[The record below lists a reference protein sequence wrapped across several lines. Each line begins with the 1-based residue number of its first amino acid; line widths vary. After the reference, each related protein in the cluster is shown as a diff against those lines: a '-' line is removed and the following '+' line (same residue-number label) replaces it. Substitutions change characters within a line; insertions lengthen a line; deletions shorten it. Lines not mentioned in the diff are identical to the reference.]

1 MNLDDVSEIATMRG
15 KPPKKELLDILDA
28 GYDLLDK
35 DQIASLITLIEKM
48 VIAKKNGEDL
58 SVRFRDWNEDGTR
71 RF

>member
-1 MNLDDVSEIATMRG
+1 MQYKDREAMNLDDVSEIATMRG

-48 VIAKKNGEDL
+48 
-58 SVRFRDWNEDGTR
+58 
-71 RF
+71 